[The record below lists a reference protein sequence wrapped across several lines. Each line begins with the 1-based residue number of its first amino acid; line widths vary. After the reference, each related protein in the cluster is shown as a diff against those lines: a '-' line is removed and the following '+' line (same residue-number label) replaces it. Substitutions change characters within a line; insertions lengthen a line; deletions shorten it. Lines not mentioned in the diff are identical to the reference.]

1 MDVPLSESA
10 DTRIDSMN
18 SSRGAVR
25 RRSDAEETRR
35 RVLDA
40 VVATVIDIGYYKTS
54 SNEIAR
60 RAGVTWG
67 SIQHLFG
74 SREQLMLDV
83 VNDIGSGMEAE
94 FRGAAIAGDTLE
106 ERLASVLAVLAG
118 HYEQDRYLV
127 QILILLEL
135 SANPKM
141 SALGGRVMDGQGSEG
156 FDRLAQPLFAQAIGE
171 DAADHDLVLYAFLTF
186 RGYLTSSGISR
197 RMAALPEGAFVR
209 LMGKSQAIS
218 EPALRELVVRG
229 VATTIR
235 EEAKRRGHEIR

>member
-1 MDVPLSESA
+1 MNVPLSERT
-10 DTRIDSMN
+10 DNRIARMN
-18 SSRGAVR
+18 SSGTVVR

-94 FRGAAIAGDTLE
+94 FGGAVIEGETLE
-106 ERLASVLAVLAG
+106 ERLGNVLAVLAG

-141 SALGGRVMDGQGSEG
+141 SALGGRIMDGQGSAG

-197 RMAALPEGAFVR
+197 RMAALPEGSFVR
-209 LMGKSQAIS
+209 LMGKSEGIT
-218 EPALRELVVRG
+218 EMALRQFVIRG

-235 EEAKRRGHEIR
+235 EEAKRRGREIL